1 MMYLRPDQLPMDTN
15 RLVLHTSGLGFQYQ
29 GGTSFRFPDLHCAPG
44 QEVLILGNSGKGKTT
59 LLHLIGG
66 LLRPTHGAIQLAGQD
81 TTKLSDRQL
90 DLHRGKQVGIVFQ
103 TAHFVDALS
112 VLDNLLL
119 PAFLT
124 GQKPDRNR
132 AESLLQQL
140 NLGPKAHRKPT
151 ELSVG
156 EQQRV
161 AIARAVIHTPALLLA
176 DEPTSALDDHN
187 ADQVIRLLKDFAAE
201 HQSGLIIVTHDQ
213 RLKNEIQH
221 TVAL

>member
-1 MMYLRPDQLPMDTN
+1 METN
-15 RLVLHTSGLGFQYQ
+15 RSVLHTSNLGFQYS
-29 GGTSFRFPDLHCAPG
+29 GGTAFHFPDLECAPG
-44 QEVLILGNSGKGKTT
+44 QELLILGQSGKGKTT

-66 LLRPTHGAIQLAGQD
+66 LLRPTHGVIQLAGQD
-81 TTKLSDRQL
+81 TTKLSDRQM
-90 DLHRGKQVGIVFQ
+90 DLHRGKEVGIVFQ
-103 TAHFVDALS
+103 TAHFVDAMS
-112 VLDNLLL
+112 VLDNLLM

-124 GQKPDRNR
+124 GQKLDRDR
-132 AESLLQQL
+132 AEMLLKQL
-140 NLGPKAHRKPT
+140 NLSSKAHRKPS

-187 ADQVIRLLKDFAAE
+187 AEQVIHLLKEYAAQ

-213 RLKNEIQH
+213 RLKNEFQR
-221 TVAL
+221 TVVL